1 MNETA
6 TLILRYALG
15 DAESAVRVDEKAVE
29 DARER
34 LERLV
39 AELAYSKRRA
49 ADIRE
54 SLGEERPMPGQGGN

>member
-6 TLILRYALG
+6 TLILQYALG

-39 AELAYSKRRA
+39 AELAYSKRRV
-49 ADIRE
+49 ADLRE
-54 SLGEERPMPGQGGN
+54 ALVDERPMTGQGD